1 MNTPYT
7 LSHSMYKFITIPTAV
22 LRTLLFPF
30 LLVSMFVLPA
40 MVQAQPVA
48 GPAGVGNSHGT
59 NGQPRLAL
67 WLDASSLSLAN
78 NADVGNWIDISGNG
92 NHATQASVNHMPV
105 YVSNMING
113 KPGVRFRPSSPNRT
127 QTFLQYDGSH
137 FVGNPYAIFSVAA
150 RRNTGNNNYILGGSA
165 GTNNQ
170 NLHFGWRNNTT
181 FTQAQYGNDIDG
193 SLVNTSTGHF
203 SIISS
208 SRNLSTTPFTRN
220 IAMDGQEL
228 SLFVN
233 VNIINNTTPLAS
245 YPDPYIGRYRDN
257 YSQLDMAEHIQ
268 YSSFVNRAQQIV
280 IENYL
285 SLKYNMSIGS
295 SLFYAHE
302 TFTHDLIGIGS
313 SDGSQKHS
321 ASSKSSGGL
330 WLREYNNS
338 FDEASEFVFLAHDNT
353 AAGETVTG
361 LPGHPSLQARSTRT
375 WYVQRTPDTHTEVSM
390 GFELASIGLT
400 PGASNQVYYLLYR
413 ADSSSPFQ
421 MIAGAMGLVSEG
433 IVWIHTSNTMLQSG
447 YYTLARS
454 ADTGRTWYSYR
465 NGDWDAWET
474 WSLEQGGTDFVNDD
488 RHTPTTSPTAMLD
501 RVVINAGHRVQVS
514 THGKQNMHLEVENG
528 ILDLGT
534 TQHHFFP
541 TISGTSQG
549 TIRLAADHF
558 PGGNAEAFH
567 AVTGGTVEYNGT
579 GYELATER
587 HFNNVRINLMGAASR
602 ITLKANYF
610 LKGNLV
616 VERGNLQIND
626 NSSTQILTLDVNKNL
641 EVMHQGSISVGQG
654 NTVGSFS
661 IPSSMPSVGQYH
673 SIFHQILVGGDLIN
687 QGSVRLTNQS
697 APHYGQFTQTG
708 AATLIFKGFNHARA
722 ELEGTTD
729 LYNLIVDKGVD
740 QTFVLEVFSH
750 DYNNFRL
757 FGPNNVGRRET
768 APFTAADPEIR
779 KALWIRRGTL
789 KLDGS
794 ILIPS
799 LTEGTQGQQGGGNG
813 DYAIPALGTLWIAG
827 PDVRVYT
834 TAVETSPDLM
844 PGTQGLNNGGSN
856 QALSLL
862 GTFRIT
868 HGFFSTRNSAGF
880 IFWNSSSAS
889 VEIAGGIVDA
899 SQFRST
905 STTSSD
911 GKTTFLMSGGEL
923 LVRGDLNNFER
934 NGTTYVTAGGETSGS
949 YPIFGM
955 VDSLGVFNMS
965 NGTIAIYKTSG
976 NNSFGSNALYINTRP
991 VNHNV
996 SGGTIEL
1003 IGYGENR
1010 DFDILSTGNL
1020 FNLSIRQTGTSHTT
1034 RAYMGSHLHLEGTL
1048 TIFSRTELF
1057 SRRQH
1062 GNFRDRSYDLT
1073 VSQGFVVQANAQY
1086 HAFQNT
1092 TTLLTRGSSTAYF
1105 FQPNPQFY
1113 NLVIRRH
1120 PSLPST
1126 RRNLNNNAIVVLNDL
1141 TLEEGAVLRHGNQD
1155 ITVRGNIFNSGTIEH
1170 EAAANTG
1177 QVRVTQRGTV
1187 RQINLNN
1194 AGSHT
1199 SIPNITLAAPPAG
1212 GTQATAVAVFNGIPA
1227 AGNALPLAGILIT
1240 NPGSGYTTPP
1250 SVTIS
1255 SGGGSATAVLSTSHE
1270 IGGNGQGT
1278 FANLL
1283 IDEPHPTPVSTKVTL
1298 LSANQRVTKTMT
1310 LANGILDLETYN
1322 LDVEGTL
1329 STHGQANEETLYS
1342 ETRMFRMAG
1351 NHGDGGLTRR
1361 ITGNETYLFPIGTY
1375 KASAN
1380 ANRYAWAKP
1389 AFSNVTSPGK
1399 VQINAVPRKLAT
1411 LSDEGGPNDRRYLQ
1425 YYWRIRHSF
1434 SASNLPFVH
1443 NQFRSYED
1451 DFFSAQ
1457 GNVNFTQM
1465 IVGKVIENVRYPIAG
1480 QADNFWGTLDAMTG
1494 NFRLLNFN
1502 RTNTI
1507 LEAGEFTSGR
1517 RQMFNGTITTYY
1529 SRVNNG
1535 NWSGNTWTNGNNW
1548 SLVDHSQPYANRPAA
1563 GNYPRIGDIAVIG
1576 FGGHSNNG
1584 GYNVIEIGS
1593 GAVVECAELRFV
1605 SNTEPGS
1612 FSSRLVI
1619 DENASFTAGIVTGN
1633 GTIYAELASGNYPTI
1648 SADFSE
1654 FANVETSWFIFKMET
1669 NNRTYEIPRYAD
1681 VFPNLRFEGGNA
1693 NIQNKT
1699 AFFSEELRVR
1709 RNLRVDQGARF
1720 EIRTPTFVGGTLFL
1734 GDGGSSG
1741 RLQFSETQAQLLE
1754 TGSISMTNRSGNVIE
1769 VTGSQNLEHRI
1780 IVNGSITQNDGRI
1793 DLFTNNTN
1801 GNNAILELKSAEQ
1814 ASLDI
1819 LGGTRPEFYRIVLNK
1834 GTNATPRF
1842 SVNAPFELLGP
1853 THGATKALE
1862 LQNGTLVLNHNDI
1875 DITLSSGGADF
1886 LIPSTTAFLIHGGKA
1901 RVTANGSNGILLDG
1915 LLEIRN
1921 TQSEL
1926 ILDGGSGSDN
1936 YIEYSSSGNAVIRVV
1951 GGKLEVGSQ
1960 IRGSLVNDAGILR
1973 FHQLAGGGTS
1983 RVVVGTR
1990 SAPNGSRGVFEIH
2003 NTGSHFQMYNGTFTI
2018 ARGHDNP
2025 ATASRAALFLHPD
2038 RQGLNEWGRFVL
2050 GDGTTTTLGVNAGI
2064 ELPTVEVLAHTTAQ
2078 TQLNPLAVFGDLTI
2092 QSNGALDGNQLNL
2105 TVRKNFINHG
2115 QASINTDTLFMLSKD
2130 ASNYLRGSFVTGNL
2144 VLEPTTNVYLFTGT
2158 DLMVNGNLH
2167 LASGTFEDR
2176 GRQVQ
2181 VRGHVR
2187 NDGSHISE
2195 GSGRLLLNGSNLQR
2209 ISGYGQFGQLELH
2222 NIAGAELQNDL
2233 NLDNNLTLTQGI
2245 LNLRSHALNLGQLAQ
2260 IMGSGFSAS
2269 KMIATSGSFADKGI
2283 RRYVGNVSTEDSEL
2297 ELLFPIGVVAGGGNK
2312 YTPVTLKV
2320 SQNLHQGHLRIYP
2333 VNQPHMTA
2341 TGPDVLQYYWTLE
2354 SQGLSGVDA
2363 ELKFKYLNS
2372 DVRGNEAAYYA
2383 GRLVDDGWAK
2393 FPPEFVNHT
2402 ADSITFLF
2410 ASAANLSG
2418 DFTAGIDPHL
2428 PAQIPVFVSTGSG
2441 SWSDVNRWMRL
2452 DGGEIPEGGPNG
2464 HIVQVREGDVILLD
2478 RFRILSYRTTLN
2490 GRIDVGTEIGHNLG
2504 RIDGG
2509 GTLAVVEGKLPVG
2522 NYTQFLAP
2530 GTGSTIEYG
2539 GPDSYNIPDLTTYG
2553 LSSNTYNNLV
2563 IAGGGIKQ
2571 LPNENI
2577 NIVGNLLIT
2586 ETSTLGHTRFVNIY
2600 GNLTKNDGAGLNS
2613 TSRIQFLE
2621 SIPPRPQVISG
2632 DFTGD
2637 NSINTLIVYNPA
2649 GVWLYGN
2656 INVSNILH
2664 LWDGVIHVNEG
2675 NYIRLHATNGLSTT
2689 SMNHLNRSWINGR
2702 LIRRLANNTSSVIGN
2717 PANFFPVGTN
2727 TKTRFVG
2734 LINLSHGT
2742 GSKDWSVEYF
2752 DSSPATA
2759 SMNPESWDTQ
2769 LRKVS
2774 QQEYWRIDGPSPG
2787 TARVR
2792 LHYGLE
2798 SMVEDTPPHNTTT
2811 VVAEWGGGQWN
2822 NRGGSAT
2829 SQGGGTGYVTASM
2842 TSSFS
2847 TKYFTIGSISD
2858 HNPLPIELLSFTG
2871 KAHQDAILLE
2881 WVTAAEIN
2889 NHFFTLERSF
2899 NGRDFHIVAVVAS
2912 QAEYGFS
2919 NQNLYYSNLD
2929 LQPREGMN
2937 YYRLKQTDFDGS
2949 YEYSKVIGVLY
2960 QQQQQVSFSL
2970 FPNPNRGNSFSI
2982 ALSQLRPF
2990 EQVELQI
2997 TDLNGRSY
3005 HNIRYQADNAGMLSA
3020 YLIPPYRLP
3029 AGIYLVTVSGT
3040 SGRFVVRMVVN

>member
-113 KPGVRFRPSSPNRT
+113 KPGVRFRPSTPNRSE
-127 QTFLQYDGSH
+127 TFLQYDGSH

-150 RRNTGNNNYILGGSA
+150 RRSTLNNYILGGSQGPPSA
-165 GTNNQ
+165 INNY

-193 SLVNTSTGHF
+193 SLITTTLYQF

-208 SRNLSTTPFTRN
+208 SRNLTTTPFTRN
-220 IAMDGQEL
+220 IAMDGQVLNL
-228 SLFVN
+228 SGSN
-233 VNIINNTTPLAS
+233 INNLTPLAS
-245 YPDPYIGRYRDN
+245 YPNPYIGRYRDS

-353 AAGETVTG
+353 AAGETVSG

-567 AVTGGTVEYNGT
+567 AATGGTVEYNGT

-799 LTEGTQGQQGGGNG
+799 LTEGSQAGGNG
-813 DYAIPALGTLWIAG
+813 DYAIPASGALWIAG

-965 NGTIAIYKTSG
+965 GGIIAIYKTSG

-1073 VSQGFVVQANAQY
+1073 VSQGFVVQENAQY

-1170 EAAANTG
+1170 EGAANTG

-1298 LSANQRVTKTMT
+1298 LSANQRITKTMT

-1361 ITGNETYLFPIGTY
+1361 ITGNGTYLFPIGTF

-1389 AFSNVTSPGK
+1389 TFSNVTSPGK

-1411 LSDEGGPNDRRYLQ
+1411 MGEANPQRYLT
-1425 YYWRIRHSF
+1425 YYWRIRHADF
-1434 SASNLPFVH
+1434 SAIPNVH
-1443 NQFRSYED
+1443 NYFRSYES
-1451 DFFSAQ
+1451 DFF
-1457 GNVNFTQM
+1457 NVNNWGQ
-1465 IVGKVIENVRYPIAG
+1465 IVVGKVIGNSRSPQHPSTI
-1480 QADNFWGTLDAMTG
+1480 GTLI
-1494 NFRLLNFN
+1494 NQNPFRLLNYN
-1502 RTNTI
+1502 VTI
-1507 LEAGEFTSGR
+1507 LEQGEFTAAF
-1517 RQMFNGTITTYY
+1517 QTMFNGTITTYY

-1535 NWSGNTWTNGNNW
+1535 NWSGNAWTNRNNW

-1563 GNYPRIGDIAVIG
+1563 PDFPKPGDIAVIG

-1842 SVNAPFELLGP
+1842 SFNAPFELLGP

-1886 LIPSTTAFLIHGGKA
+1886 LIPSTTALLIHGGKA
-1901 RVTANGSNGILLDG
+1901 RVTAPGSNGILLDG

-1926 ILDGGSGSDN
+1926 ILDGGDGSDN

-2064 ELPTVEVLAHTTAQ
+2064 ELPTVEVLANTTAQ

-2209 ISGYGQFGQLELH
+2209 ISGYGQFGQLELN

-2233 NLDNNLTLTQGI
+2233 NLDNNFTLTQGI
-2245 LNLRSHALNLGQLAQ
+2245 FNLRNHALNLGQLAQ
-2260 IMGSGFSAS
+2260 IVGSGFSAS

-2283 RRYVGNVSTEDSEL
+2283 RRYVGTGAS

-2354 SQGLSGVDA
+2354 SQGLTGVDA

-2393 FPPEFVNHT
+2393 FPPEFVNQT
-2402 ADSITFLF
+2402 TDSITFLF

-2418 DFTAGIDPHL
+2418 DYTAGIDPHL
-2428 PAQIPVFVSTGSG
+2428 PTQIPVFVSTGSG
-2441 SWSDVNRWMRL
+2441 NWSDMGRWMRL

-2490 GRIDVGTEIGHNLG
+2490 GRIDVGTEVGHNLG

-2509 GTLAVVEGKLPVG
+2509 GTLAVIEGKLPVG
-2522 NYTQFLAP
+2522 NYSQFLAA

-2563 IAGGGIKQ
+2563 IAGEGGIKT
-2571 LPNENI
+2571 LPAGTI
-2577 NIVGNLLIT
+2577 TIRGNLLIQQT
-2586 ETSTLGHTRFVNIY
+2586 AT
-2600 GNLTKNDGAGLNS
+2600 
-2613 TSRIQFLE
+2613 LE
-2621 SIPPRPQVISG
+2621 SRSSQRIILHGNMSKAVGAKSRFDFSSQWIEMSGSVPQEINGTYVGSG
-2632 DFTGD
+2632 DRLWNLEINNPSGV
-2637 NSINTLIVYNPA
+2637 SINGEVDLGSGLRLTNGVLTTLTNPITVNWRDNGA
-2649 GVWLYGN
+2649 VVVTNSGSFINGILRRN
-2656 INVSNILH
+2656 INNSV
-2664 LWDGVIHVNEG
+2664 
-2675 NYIRLHATNGLSTT
+2675 TN
-2689 SMNHLNRSWINGR
+2689 
-2702 LIRRLANNTSSVIGN
+2702 
-2717 PANFFPVGTN
+2717 PFFPVGKGNRRRDVLLVSPTAGMW
-2727 TKTRFVG
+2727 T
-2734 LINLSHGT
+2734 
-2742 GSKDWSVEYF
+2742 VEYF
-2752 DSSPATA
+2752 NTDPATA
-2759 SMNPESWDTQ
+2759 GMYTDEPQ
-2769 LRKVS
+2769 APLARVS
-2774 QQEYWRIDGPSPG
+2774 EAEYWRISRPNSGS
-2787 TARVR
+2787 ARIR
-2792 LHYGLE
+2792 LHFGLG
-2798 SMVEDTPPHNTTT
+2798 SMVSVEPSDLANT
-2811 VVAEWGGGQWN
+2811 VIAEWDAINNRWF
-2822 NRGGSAT
+2822 NRGGSGIAT
-2829 SQGGGTGYVTASM
+2829 GGDNGYVTAANS
-2842 TSSFS
+2842 SSFS
-2847 TKYFTIGSISD
+2847 TKYFTIGSTSD
-2858 HNPLPIELLSFTG
+2858 LNPLPIELLSFTG
-2871 KAHQDAILLE
+2871 KAHEDAILLE
-2881 WVTAAEIN
+2881 WVTASEIN

-2982 ALSQLRPF
+2982 ALNQLRPF
-2990 EQVELQI
+2990 ENLEMQI
-2997 TDLNGRSY
+2997 TDLNGR
-3005 HNIRYQADNAGMLSA
+3005 RYYNNRYSADDQGQLRA
-3020 YLIPPYRLP
+3020 YIVPPGKLP
-3029 AGIYLVTVSGT
+3029 AGIYVVSFSGD